1 MAEINDKVF
10 WITGGSSGIGEGL
23 VHELAKRKIK
33 MVISSR
39 RAEALEEVKVKC
51 PLDAQANIKI
61 LPLDL
66 SLPETLQEK
75 TEVAISIFGRVDVL
89 IHSGG
94 ISQRS
99 MVLDTDIEVYRS
111 LMEIDYFSTV
121 ILSKAVLPSMI
132 ENGFG
137 HIVAI
142 SSLTGKFGS
151 PYRSGYAAAKH
162 ALHGFYDSLRAETY
176 KKNIWVTLVTPG
188 FIHTNVSVNALTE
201 HGKKLNEMDDAQAK
215 GMSPEECARKIIKGI
230 INQKNEI
237 LVGGKETFAVYLKR
251 FFPNLFAKIIRTA
264 KVR

>member
-1 MAEINDKVF
+1 MANINDKIF

-23 VHELAKRKIK
+23 VHELAKRKVRMI
-33 MVISSR
+33 ISSR
-39 RAEALEEVKVKC
+39 RAEALEEVKARC
-51 PLDAQANIKI
+51 PLDAQENIKI

-66 SLPETLQEK
+66 SQPDTLQAKAEAAL
-75 TEVAISIFGRVDVL
+75 TYFGTVDVL

-99 MVLDTDIEVYRS
+99 MVLETDIEVYRS
-111 LMEIDYFSTV
+111 LMEVDFFSTV
-121 ILSKAVLPSMI
+121 ILSKAILPVMI
-132 ENGFG
+132 KNGFG

-162 ALHGFYDSLRAETY
+162 ALHGFYDSLRAENY
-176 KKNIWVTLVTPG
+176 KQNIWVTLVLPG

-201 HGKKLNEMDDAQAK
+201 HGQKLNEMDDAQEK
-215 GMSPEECARKIIKGI
+215 GMSPETCARHIIRGI
-230 INQKNEI
+230 ENRRNEVLI
-237 LVGGKETFAVYLKR
+237 GGKETISVYIKR
-251 FFPNLFAKIIRTA
+251 FFPNIFAKMIRKI